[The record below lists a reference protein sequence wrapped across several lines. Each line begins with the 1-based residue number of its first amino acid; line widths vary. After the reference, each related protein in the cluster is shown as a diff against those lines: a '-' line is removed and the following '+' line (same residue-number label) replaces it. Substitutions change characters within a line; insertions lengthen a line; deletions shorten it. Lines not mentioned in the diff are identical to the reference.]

1 MLVKTEVDHE
11 KQLTVKT
18 VTGNPSFEESMTAF
32 RQFYEGNLTK
42 KVLWDFRKA
51 SLYRISSNHIEIIL
65 DYIRQHAEKRDGGKT
80 AILISKDLEYGMSR
94 MIQSLI
100 ELKGIPIE
108 TEIFRSI
115 KEAVHWLGKQD

>member
-65 DYIRQHAEKRDGGKT
+65 DYIRQHAEKRAGGKT

-94 MIQSLI
+94 MIQTLT

-115 KEAVHWLGKQD
+115 EEAVHWLDKMV

>member
-32 RQFYEGNLTK
+32 RQFYEGNLTR

-51 SLYRISSNHIEIIL
+51 SLSRISSNHIEIIL
-65 DYIRQHAEKRDGGKT
+65 DYIRQHAEKRAGGKT

-115 KEAVHWLGKQD
+115 EEAVHWLDKMV

>member
-65 DYIRQHAEKRDGGKT
+65 DYIRQHAEKRAGGKT

-94 MIQSLI
+94 MIQTLT

-108 TEIFRSI
+108 TAIFRSI
-115 KEAVHWLGKQD
+115 EEAVHWLDKED